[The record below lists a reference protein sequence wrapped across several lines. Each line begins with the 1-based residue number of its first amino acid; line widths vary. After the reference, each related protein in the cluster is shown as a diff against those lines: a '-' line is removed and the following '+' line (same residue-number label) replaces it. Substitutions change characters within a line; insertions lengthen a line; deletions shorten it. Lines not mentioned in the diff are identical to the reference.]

1 MVLLLEKVNGMM
13 LHSSCVQLDVKAQDW
28 QDAIRKACRPLMN
41 EGFVTEGYDE
51 DVIARE
57 LQWATG
63 LPTEPVGVA
72 IPHSL
77 TPQHVITAQIAAC
90 RLSQPV
96 KFAQSGGTADDGKVD
111 VSIIFVLA
119 LKDPKEQLSLLQKL
133 MAAISNEEMLASLMG
148 TSAPLEFSNIFNGA
162 SAE

>member
-1 MVLLLEKVNGMM
+1 MGHRAANRAGRSC
-13 LHSSCVQLDVKAQDW
+13 HSSLSDPT
-28 QDAIRKACRPLMN
+28 ACN
-41 EGFVTEGYDE
+41 HGADCG
-51 DVIARE
+51 
-57 LQWATG
+57 
-63 LPTEPVGVA
+63 
-72 IPHSL
+72 
-77 TPQHVITAQIAAC
+77 
-90 RLSQPV
+90 LSQPV

>member
-1 MVLLLEKVNGMM
+1 M
-13 LHSSCVQLDVKAQDW
+13 
-28 QDAIRKACRPLMN
+28 
-41 EGFVTEGYDE
+41 
-51 DVIARE
+51 
-57 LQWATG
+57 
-63 LPTEPVGVA
+63 
-72 IPHSL
+72 
-77 TPQHVITAQIAAC
+77 
-90 RLSQPV
+90 
-96 KFAQSGGTADDGKVD
+96 D